1 MTPFSGRS
9 VGIRFE
15 FTEELPSSEC
25 PPGHAGGALRMWL
38 GGTPVWCGADG
49 QPVLWTWLSFL
60 DGLGRTWRWLTCETA
75 YPIPITPEHI
85 GLLDEVLANRWDGMD
100 DEQRDGEMDLM
111 FDFNH
116 RHNLAHLVRGIS
128 LPRVMALRS
137 GDEVEL
143 WSPCLSRPIRIAF
156 VEFEEELTKL
166 GDILSQL
173 TMQSSAEAP
182 AAARLS
188 WQKRGGCIII

>member
-1 MTPFSGRS
+1 MTLSDGGS
-9 VGIRFE
+9 LGIRFE
-15 FTEELPSSEC
+15 FTEEPPSNEY
-25 PPGHAGGALRMWL
+25 PIGHAGGALRMWL

-60 DGLGRTWRWLTCETA
+60 EGLGRTWSWLTSEDG
-75 YPIPITPEHI
+75 YPIPIAPKHI
-85 GLLDEVLANRWDGMD
+85 GLLDEVLANRWAGMD
-100 DEQRDGEMDLM
+100 DDQREGEENLM

-116 RHNLAHLVRGIS
+116 RHNLALLVRGVS

-143 WSPCLSRPIRIAF
+143 WSPGMSRPIRIPL
-156 VEFEEELTKL
+156 VEFVEELTEL
-166 GDILSQL
+166 GDLLSQL

-182 AAARLS
+182 AATRLS
-188 WQKRGGCIII
+188 WQRRTRCI